1 MRKLCDMATKL
12 SQKKPWC
19 KFMMM
24 MTFMKVKGHQ
34 RLNVV
39 NVALWLPNLVRK
51 NPWCKFMM
59 VMTFMKVRGH
69 QRSNVVNFELWLP
82 NLVNRI
88 ANASFKWWW
97 PSRLRHFNECFRLTL
112 LCPCK
117 GHSHVLFSLCLS
129 LCIYMRRLIKSG
141 YAVGC
146 FYLLFF
152 SPNIL
157 HLFFMLTGYDYPK
170 WDSSGLIFLF
180 SLIFW
185 PRKTCLTER
194 ERKKEKGASIFSL
207 FNLLQKQHHKIELY
221 GKSNMNN

>member
-1 MRKLCDMATKL
+1 MCYGNQTWSEESLMWVYNDDDLHEGQRSSEVKCGKLCAMATKLGQKNPWCKFMMMMTFMEVKGHQRSNAETCVMTTKL

-69 QRSNVVNFELWLP
+69 QRSNVVNYALWLP

-88 ANASFKWWW
+88 ANASFK
-97 PSRLRHFNECFRLTL
+97 
-112 LCPCK
+112 
-117 GHSHVLFSLCLS
+117 
-129 LCIYMRRLIKSG
+129 
-141 YAVGC
+141 
-146 FYLLFF
+146 
-152 SPNIL
+152 
-157 HLFFMLTGYDYPK
+157 
-170 WDSSGLIFLF
+170 
-180 SLIFW
+180 
-185 PRKTCLTER
+185 
-194 ERKKEKGASIFSL
+194 
-207 FNLLQKQHHKIELY
+207 
-221 GKSNMNN
+221 